1 MPSIKFPDGS
11 KKRFS
16 NPIKGDELAKKISSS
31 LFKSAVAIK
40 IDGYLKDLN
49 YEINKNCDVEIITKE
64 SELGIEIIR
73 HDAAHVM
80 AEAVKALFPE
90 VQVTIGPPIE
100 NGFYYDFSKA
110 KPFTPEDL
118 IKIEKKMN
126 EIIDKNE
133 RFEREV
139 WDRKKAIKYF
149 TDHGEIYK
157 TQIINDIPDNEE
169 LSIYRQGNFLDLCKG
184 PHSPS
189 IGRVGKF
196 FKLIKLAGAYW
207 RGDSNNEMLQ
217 RIYGTV
223 WTTKKDLD
231 NYLTILEEADK
242 RDHRKLGRE
251 MDLFHFQE
259 ESPGSVFWHKKGWY
273 IFNELQSYLRKKQSD
288 SGYEEVNTPD
298 MLDRS
303 LWEKSGHWEKFKEN
317 MFTVK
322 TEDKRIFALKPMN
335 CPGCI
340 QIFNQGIKS
349 YKDLPIKIS
358 EFGKVHRYEPSGAV
372 HGLMRIRSFTQDDAH
387 IFCTEE
393 QITEECISV
402 TELILKIY
410 KDFGF
415 SDIKVNYADRPKKR
429 VGNDQIWDKSEKA
442 LLNAIKKANLEYK
455 VNKGEGAFYGPKIE
469 FVLRDAINRDWQCGT
484 VQVDLNLPER
494 LNANYIDEKGN
505 KQKPVLIHRA
515 IFGSLER
522 FIGIL
527 IEHYEGKFPFWLSP
541 VQIVICPITDK
552 FNDYGKGILDKLHTL
567 GFKVELDDRNE
578 KINYKIREHSYK
590 KVPVLFIIGEKEK
603 KDKSVT
609 IRELT
614 VKKQKVLIIEKAI
627 EYLKK
632 KNLKKKFFN
641 R

>member
-11 KKRFS
+11 KKKFP
-16 NPIKGDELAKKISSS
+16 NPIKGDELAKKIGSS
-31 LFKSAVAIK
+31 LFKSAIAIK

-217 RIYGTV
+217 RIYGTA

-273 IFNELQSYLRKKQSD
+273 IFNELQSYLRKKQLD

-469 FVLRDAINRDWQCGT
+469 FVLSDAINRDWQCGT

-567 GFKVELDDRNE
+567 GFKVELDNRNE

-590 KVPVLFIIGEKEK
+590 KVPVLFIVGEKEEK
-603 KDKSVT
+603 NKSVT

>member
-11 KKRFS
+11 KKMFP

-632 KNLKKKFFN
+632 KI
-641 R
+641 

>member
-11 KKRFS
+11 KKMFP

-31 LFKSAVAIK
+31 LFKSAIAIK

-217 RIYGTV
+217 RIYGTA

-410 KDFGF
+410 KNFGF

>member
-11 KKRFS
+11 KKMFP

-100 NGFYYDFSKA
+100 NGFYYDFSKT

-217 RIYGTV
+217 RIYGTA

-567 GFKVELDDRNE
+567 GFKVELDNRNE

>member
-11 KKRFS
+11 KKMFP
-16 NPIKGDELAKKISSS
+16 NPIKGDELAKKIGSS
-31 LFKSAVAIK
+31 LFKSAIAIK

-217 RIYGTV
+217 RIYGTA

-288 SGYEEVNTPD
+288 SGYEEINTPD

-567 GFKVELDDRNE
+567 GFKVELDNRNE

-590 KVPVLFIIGEKEK
+590 KVPVLFIVGEKEK
-603 KDKSVT
+603 KNKSVT

-632 KNLKKKFFN
+632 KI
-641 R
+641 

>member
-11 KKRFS
+11 KKMFP
-16 NPIKGDELAKKISSS
+16 NPIKGDELAKKIGSS
-31 LFKSAVAIK
+31 LFKSAIAIK

-217 RIYGTV
+217 RIYGTA

-567 GFKVELDDRNE
+567 GFKVELDNRNE

-590 KVPVLFIIGEKEK
+590 KVPVLFIVGEKEK

-632 KNLKKKFFN
+632 KI
-641 R
+641 

>member
-11 KKRFS
+11 KKMFP
-16 NPIKGDELAKKISSS
+16 NPIKGDELAKKIGSS
-31 LFKSAVAIK
+31 LFKSAIAIK

-217 RIYGTV
+217 RIYGTA

-469 FVLRDAINRDWQCGT
+469 FVLSDAINREWQCGT

-552 FNDYGKGILDKLHTL
+552 FNDYGKGILDELHTL
-567 GFKVELDDRNE
+567 GFKVELDNRNE

-590 KVPVLFIIGEKEK
+590 KVPVLFIVGEKEK
-603 KDKSVT
+603 KNKSVT

-632 KNLKKKFFN
+632 KKFEKKIF
-641 R
+641 